1 MPTQPR
7 NLVTEDEDPDCQMGD
22 GASLQ
27 TEKLEHPDEGKTD
40 KDNATVHCPLST
52 VTGQGCVSQLSCS
65 GLLYDVF
72 GFAGSRRL

>member
-52 VTGQGCVSQLSCS
+52 VHCHWPGVRVAT
-65 GLLYDVF
+65 LLL
-72 GFAGSRRL
+72 GAAL